1 MTSYLKK
8 NKFKSGELCVIV
20 NPLVLSFSV
29 YALVL
34 ERIYRY
40 SSGQNKKGEY
50 AYRCLIYNSIEIV
63 SESEL
68 RKI

>member
-1 MTSYLKK
+1 MMKHFKK
-8 NKFKSGELCVIV
+8 SFKPGDLCIAV
-20 NPLVLSFSV
+20 NPLVLSFSAYV
-29 YALVL
+29 LVL

-50 AYRCLIYNSIEIV
+50 VYRCLAYDSIKIL
-63 SESEL
+63 SESQL

>member
-1 MTSYLKK
+1 MITRSKI
-8 NKFKSGELCVIV
+8 NFKPGDLCIAV
-20 NPLVLSFSV
+20 NPLVLAFSAYV
-29 YALVL
+29 LVL

-50 AYRCLIYNSIEIV
+50 AYRCLIYNNIKIL

>member
-1 MTSYLKK
+1 MITRSKIF
-8 NKFKSGELCVIV
+8 FKSGDLCIAV
-20 NPLVLSFSV
+20 NPLVLSFSAYV
-29 YALVL
+29 LVL

-50 AYRCLIYNSIEIV
+50 VYRCLINNKKEII
-63 SESEL
+63 SESQL

>member
-1 MTSYLKK
+1 MTTHSKK
-8 NKFKSGELCVIV
+8 NFKPGDLCIAV
-20 NPLVLSFSV
+20 NPLVLSFSAYV
-29 YALVL
+29 LVL

-40 SSGQNKKGEY
+40 SSGQNKRGEY
-50 AYRCLIYNSIEIV
+50 AYRCLVYNSTKIL

>member
-1 MTSYLKK
+1 MITHSKK
-8 NKFKSGELCVIV
+8 NFKPGDLCIAV
-20 NPLVLSFSV
+20 NPLVLAFSAYV
-29 YALVL
+29 LVL

-50 AYRCLIYNSIEIV
+50 AYRCLIYNNIKIL

>member
-1 MTSYLKK
+1 MGKLE
-8 NKFKSGELCVIV
+8 KFKSGDLCIAV
-20 NPLVLSFSV
+20 NPLVLSFSAYV
-29 YALVL
+29 LVL

-50 AYRCLIYNSIEIV
+50 VYRCLAYDSIKIL
-63 SESEL
+63 SESQL